1 MYTIQT
7 GRDRSFMKGDS
18 VQKRLQSSSCHQR
31 DFGYKRTI
39 VCASKSVENTSTKN
53 TNNEFQRTCKRKK
66 KILSEF
72 INNFCLN
79 CEQYMQLTQLKQE
92 DNNL

>member
-31 DFGYKRTI
+31 DFGYQQT
-39 VCASKSVENTSTKN
+39 VMCALKSVENTSTKN
-53 TNNEFQRTCKRKK
+53 TNLMNLRERVKEKRK
-66 KILSEF
+66 
-72 INNFCLN
+72 FCYN
-79 CEQYMQLTQLKQE
+79 SLTTFV
-92 DNNL
+92 